1 MSLTCNHRMTSK
13 GSRHTNRSKP
23 DVILIENRADETNEE
38 KQMDGARLS
47 VTDHKQREKEG
58 DRGRNEK
65 V

>member
-1 MSLTCNHRMTSK
+1 MTSK